1 MRFFASMAAAA
12 FFAAASLAGDVELG
26 GMKSKAPAG
35 WKEEE
40 PTSSMRL
47 TQFKL
52 PKAEGDTDDAEL
64 IIFFFKGG
72 SGSAEDNL
80 KRQVAKFK
88 PLEGKD
94 KVESKVDKI
103 KVGKIEAPYQ
113 DITGNYLKKSRP
125 FDPSDKGVEKTNYRQ
140 LYVILLTDAG
150 DFYPT
155 LIGPAK
161 TVEKHKKDF
170 EDWLKNFK

>member
-1 MRFFASMAAAA
+1 VKFFASFAAAC
-12 FFAAASLAGDVELG
+12 FFAAASLAGEVEIA
-26 GMKSKAPAG
+26 GMKSKTPSD

-40 PTSSMRL
+40 ATSSMRL

-52 PKAEGDTDDAEL
+52 PKAEGDSEDAEL
-64 IIFFFKGG
+64 IIFYFKGG

-88 PLEGKD
+88 PLDGKE
-94 KVESKVDKI
+94 KVEVKVDKI
-103 KVGKIEAPYQ
+103 KVGKVEAPYQ

-125 FDPSDKGVEKTNYRQ
+125 FDPNDKGKEMTNYRQ
-140 LYVILLTDAG
+140 LYVPLSTDSG

-161 TVEKHKKDF
+161 TVEKHKKAF
-170 EDWLKNFK
+170 EEWLKNFK